1 LTRELRHKI
10 WKTFVRTLKVDTSQ
24 ITGAH
29 LDKFA
34 AIDMNGRQIKNTVK
48 MAGLLAANANHS
60 LTAEHVEMM
69 LAIGQSK

>member
-1 LTRELRHKI
+1 
-10 WKTFVRTLKVDTSQ
+10 
-24 ITGAH
+24 

-34 AIDMNGRQIKNTVK
+34 AIGVNGRQIKNTVK